1 MTRGQYILLI
11 KRLAIVL
18 VLYSFIRLY
27 FFLSNYPYFSDAS
40 ASSLIKSFI
49 LGLRF
54 DLISVTVINLP
65 FILLSLVPIRQ
76 LSTEGYQRFLKIWFL
91 LTNIPFIFLNL
102 SDSEYFKFTGKRST
116 FDLLRMADDIINQAL
131 QLMINYWPVP
141 ALTIAAAILI
151 YTCYPSL
158 SSVKKDKKNA
168 VYTPYIVLALAI
180 PLCILIIRGTTDK
193 RPITLKQAF
202 TITPVKLGHLVLNTP
217 FSFLYTIQSKSIET
231 KNYFHSDE
239 ACLLRIEQERV
250 KPLHSDSSSVYTGLR
265 KDNIVIIILESF
277 GREYIGYGNPFNGYT
292 PFLDSLAENGLFFPQ
307 CYANGRRSI
316 EALPAILAG
325 IPSLMDEPY
334 VNSMYQSNDISGLGS
349 ILKKQGYHT
358 SFFHGGINGTMGFD
372 AFSAQTGFDHYYG
385 MNEYPYVKKDYDG
398 KWGIYDEPFL
408 QFYANKL
415 NSTPQP
421 FCSAVFTLSSHP
433 PYSIPQ
439 QHINRF
445 PKGTLAIHE
454 TIGYTDYALKRFFE
468 EASDM
473 DWYANTLFI
482 ITADHTQEHFEDSYK
497 NETGDYLIPLIFF
510 KPQTSLQA
518 DTSRVV
524 QHTDISP
531 SIVDYLGIKDEAM
544 TPFGYSVFTTND
556 KGFAINQTN
565 GVYRLIRQE
574 YVVQYSDNTL
584 NSIQPN
590 PFSTTQDS
598 ELLPSQLH
606 MDTELLKSHIQYFNN
621 GLINNRLLVK
631 NRN

>member
-1 MTRGQYILLI
+1 M
-11 KRLAIVL
+11 
-18 VLYSFIRLY
+18 LYTFIRFY

-40 ASSLIKSFI
+40 AYALIKSFI

-54 DLISVTVINLP
+54 DLIAVTVINLP
-65 FILLSLVPIRQ
+65 FILLSLLPIRQ
-76 LSTEGYQRFLKIWFL
+76 LSSEAYQRFLKIWFL

-116 FDLLRMADDIINQAL
+116 FDLLRMANDIINQAH
-131 QLMINYWPVP
+131 QLMTNYWPVP
-141 ALTIAAAILI
+141 ALTIAAAIII

-158 SSVKKDKKNA
+158 SSVKKDKRTA
-168 VYTPYIVLALAI
+168 TYTPYVVLILAI

-202 TITPVKLGHLVLNTP
+202 TVTPAKLGHLVLNTP
-217 FSFLYTIQSKSIET
+217 FSFLYTIQSKSIEA
-231 KNYFHSDE
+231 KNYFPSDE
-239 ACLLRIEQERV
+239 ECLIHIQQERS
-250 KPLHSDSSSVYTGLR
+250 KPVLSDSLYIDAGPR

-277 GREYIGYGNPFNGYT
+277 GREYIGYGNSFNGYT
-292 PFLDSLAENGLFFPQ
+292 PFLDSLAGQGLFFPQ

-316 EALPAILAG
+316 EALPAIFAG

-334 VNSMYQSNDISGLGS
+334 VNSMYQNNDIAGLGS

-372 AFSAQTGFDHYYG
+372 AFSAQAGFDKYYG
-385 MNEYPYVKKDYDG
+385 MNEYPDVKKDYDG

-408 QFYANKL
+408 QFYAGKL

-433 PYSIPQ
+433 PYSNPQ
-439 QHINRF
+439 EHTSTF
-445 PKGTLAIHE
+445 PKGTLPIHE
-454 TIGYTDYALKRFFE
+454 TIGYTDYALRRFFE

-473 DWYANTLFI
+473 EWYANTLFI

-497 NETGDYLIPLIFF
+497 NEAGDYLIPLIFF
-510 KPQTSLQA
+510 KPQTRLQA

-544 TPFGYSVFTTND
+544 TPFGYSVFTGND

-590 PFSTTQDS
+590 PFSATQDS
-598 ELLPSQLH
+598 ELVPSQPH
-606 MDTELLKSHIQYFNN
+606 TDTELLKSHIQYFNN
-621 GLINNRLLVK
+621 GMINNRLLVK
-631 NRN
+631 KQGLKRRSEHFTVH